1 MEGTGRKREATALV
15 CTLQAQRR
23 HLHTLSCWDLN
34 INFVVLTYQTKAGEC
49 PGDIE
54 DVNGVTCVMCDVAV
68 RLTVTMFR
76 TMLRM
81 SSQLIERIILTEA
94 TWSVGWH

>member
-23 HLHTLSCWDLN
+23 HLHTLSWWDLN

-49 PGDIE
+49 LGDIE
-54 DVNGVTCVMCDVAV
+54 DVNGVT
-68 RLTVTMFR
+68 
-76 TMLRM
+76 
-81 SSQLIERIILTEA
+81 
-94 TWSVGWH
+94 